1 MTAHDVRVSG
11 TGKLACHTSER
22 SARRLDDPAILA
34 LARRLVVFNVAGAQI
49 ATLMD
54 RARKAIPML
63 TSAEIVQR
71 VASYNPDCFWAIA
84 RRDRFDVNAP
94 VGEGY
99 VAFLP
104 LTKQGLRGLLDGSL
118 ERRNP
123 PLSVISA
130 QHEKPAGI
138 YVWHVYAP
146 GNLAAGAPLVM
157 QKLWGPHCHD
167 VDVYSWSINSEAVRF
182 VEGMGF
188 RLTPKIAGSTAPQFH
203 LFRRATPR
211 DALSTPRDV
220 LSRPR
225 HQETSLH
232 AVSAPHGHEPPVSLE
247 APAPQL
253 SVRVA
258 RTIDDFMR
266 AAVIR
271 GAVFIGEQK
280 CPYDEEFDGN
290 DFTATHLIGYV
301 GNEPAGC
308 LRIRYFS
315 DFAKLERLVVRKEF
329 RSSGLARRLVEA
341 GVEFCRTKGYTRMC
355 TYAQM
360 RLVGFWG
367 KCGFSASAPAREL
380 VFSDF
385 DYVEMTLDAKRAVRT
400 VSMET
405 DPYVVIRPEG
415 NWQEPGILERSVAR
429 GVSRPSAEGVSAKG
443 VAAKGVAA

>member
-11 TGKLACHTSER
+11 TGRPACDASER

-34 LARRLVVFNVAGAQI
+34 LARRLVVFNVAGEQI
-49 ATLMD
+49 AALMD

-63 TSAEIVQR
+63 TSAEVVQR

-84 RRDRFDVNAP
+84 HRDRFDVNAP

-104 LTKQGLRGLLDGSL
+104 LTKQGLRQLLDGTL
-118 ERRNP
+118 DRRNP
-123 PLSVISA
+123 PLSAISA
-130 QHEKPAGI
+130 QHEKSAGI

-146 GNLAAGAPLVM
+146 GKLAAGAPLVM
-157 QKLWGPHCHD
+157 QKLWGPQCHD
-167 VDVYSWSINSEAVRF
+167 VDVYSWSINSEAARF

-188 RLTPKIAGSTAPQFH
+188 RLAPKLAGSTAPQFH
-203 LFRRATPR
+203 LFRRAKPHR
-211 DALSTPRDV
+211 
-220 LSRPR
+220 
-225 HQETSLH
+225 QETSLRAVQALSVPQPH
-232 AVSAPHGHEPPVSLE
+232 ASQLLPSQ
-247 APAPQL
+247 PQI

-301 GNEPAGC
+301 GSEPAGC

-315 DFAKLERLVVRKEF
+315 DFAKLERLVVRREF
-329 RSSGLARRLVEA
+329 RSSGLARRLVDA

-355 TYAQM
+355 TYAQK
-360 RLVGFWG
+360 RLVKFWG
-367 KCGFSASAPAREL
+367 KCGFSTSNAAREL

-385 DYVEMTLDAKRAVRT
+385 DYVEMTCDTSRVARP
-400 VSMET
+400 VSFET

-415 NWQEPGILERSVAR
+415 AWQEPGVLERSAVR
-429 GVSRPSAEGVSAKG
+429 GVSRPSAEGV
-443 VAAKGVAA
+443 AA

>member
-1 MTAHDVRVSG
+1 MTAHDVRVSV
-11 TGKLACHTSER
+11 TGSLACHTSER
-22 SARRLDDPAILA
+22 SARRLDDPAILT
-34 LARRLVVFNVAGAQI
+34 LARRLVVFNVAGDQI

-54 RARKAIPML
+54 RARQAIPML
-63 TSAEIVQR
+63 TSAEVVQR
-71 VASYNPDCFWAIA
+71 VTSYNPDCFWAIA

-104 LTKQGLRGLLDGSL
+104 LTKQGLRQLLDGTL
-118 ERRNP
+118 DRRNP
-123 PLSVISA
+123 PLSVIAA

-157 QKLWGPHCHD
+157 QKMWGALSHD
-167 VDVYSWSINSEAVRF
+167 VDVYSWSINSKAARF
-182 VEGMGF
+182 VEHMGF
-188 RLTPKIAGSTAPQFH
+188 RLAPRLAGSTAPQFH
-203 LFRRATPR
+203 LFRRTR
-211 DALSTPRDV
+211 Q
-220 LSRPR
+220 RP
-225 HQETSLH
+225 QETALR
-232 AVSAPHGHEPPVSLE
+232 AVPAPHVTQPPVSKH
-247 APAPQL
+247 PALQPQL

-341 GVEFCRTKGYTRMC
+341 GIDLCRTKGYARLC
-355 TYAQM
+355 TYAQK

-367 KCGFSASAPAREL
+367 KCGFTMSSPAREL
-380 VFSDF
+380 AFSDF
-385 DYVEMTLDAKRAVRT
+385 DYVEMTFDTKSAAKPPSKPPSKPI
-400 VSMET
+400 SMET

-415 NWQEPGILERSVAR
+415 SWQEPGILERSAAR
-429 GVSRPSAEGVSAKG
+429 GVNRPSAEGV
-443 VAAKGVAA
+443 AA

>member
-11 TGKLACHTSER
+11 TGRFACDMSER
-22 SARRLDDPAILA
+22 STRRLDDPGILA
-34 LARRLVVFNVAGAQI
+34 LARRLVVFNVAGDQI
-49 ATLMD
+49 AALME

-84 RRDRFDVNAP
+84 HRDRFDINAP
-94 VGEGY
+94 AGEGY

-104 LTKQGLRGLLDGSL
+104 LTKQGLRQLLDGTL
-118 ERRNP
+118 DRRNP
-123 PLSVISA
+123 PLSSISP

-146 GNLAAGAPLVM
+146 GYLAAGAPLVM
-157 QKLWGPHCHD
+157 QKMWGPLCHD
-167 VDVYSWSINSEAVRF
+167 VDVYSWSINSEAARF
-182 VEGMGF
+182 VEHMGF
-188 RLTPKIAGSTAPQFH
+188 RLAPRIAGSTAPQFH
-203 LFRRATPR
+203 LFRRAK
-211 DALSTPRDV
+211 
-220 LSRPR
+220 PR
-225 HQETSLH
+225 HHETSLR
-232 AVSAPHGHEPPVSLE
+232 AVPSPHVPDPHVPQPRVSKSSAPQ
-247 APAPQL
+247 PQI
-253 SVRVA
+253 SIRVA
-258 RTIDDFMR
+258 RTIDDFTR

-301 GNEPAGC
+301 GDEPAGC

-315 DFAKLERLVVRKEF
+315 DFVKLERLAVRREF
-329 RSSGLARRLVEA
+329 RSSGLARRLVDA

-355 TYAQM
+355 TYAQK
-360 RLVGFWG
+360 RLGRFWG
-367 KCGFSASAPAREL
+367 KCGFTMSKPAREL

-385 DYVEMTLDAKRAVRT
+385 DYIEMTFDVTRAAQP

-415 NWQEPGILERSVAR
+415 NWQEPGILERSVGR
-429 GVSRPSAEGVSAKG
+429 GVSRPSAEGV
-443 VAAKGVAA
+443 AA

>member
-11 TGKLACHTSER
+11 AGKLACQASER
-22 SARRLDDPAILA
+22 STRRLDDPAILA

-49 ATLMD
+49 ASLMD

-63 TSAEIVQR
+63 TSAEVVQR
-71 VASYNPDCFWAIA
+71 VTSYNPDCFWAIA
-84 RRDRFDVNAP
+84 HRDRFDVNAP

-104 LTKQGLRGLLDGSL
+104 LTKQGLRGLLDGTL
-118 ERRNP
+118 DRRNP

-146 GNLAAGAPLVM
+146 GALAAGAPLIM

-167 VDVYSWSINSEAVRF
+167 VDVYSWSINSEAARF

-203 LFRRATPR
+203 LFRRAK
-211 DALSTPRDV
+211 
-220 LSRPR
+220 PR
-225 HQETSLH
+225 HQETSLR
-232 AVSAPHGHEPPVSLE
+232 AVPVPGVPQPQV
-247 APAPQL
+247 PAPQAPQPEL

-258 RTIDDFMR
+258 RTADDFMR

-329 RSSGLARRLVEA
+329 RSSGLARRIVEV

-355 TYAQM
+355 TYAQR
-360 RLVGFWG
+360 RLVGFWA
-367 KCGFSASAPAREL
+367 KCGFSTSIPAREL

-385 DYVEMTLDAKRAVRT
+385 DYVEMSCDTRRAAQT
-400 VSMET
+400 VSMES

-415 NWQEPGILERSVAR
+415 NWEEPGILERSVAR
-429 GVSRPSAEGVSAKG
+429 GVSRPSAESVVAKG
-443 VAAKGVAA
+443 VAA

>member
-11 TGKLACHTSER
+11 TGRVAYTASER

-34 LARRLVVFNVAGAQI
+34 LARRLVVFNVAGEQI
-49 ATLMD
+49 AALMD
-54 RARKAIPML
+54 RARKAIPTL
-63 TSAEIVQR
+63 TSAAVVQR
-71 VASYNPDCFWAIA
+71 ITSYNPDCFWAIA
-84 RRDRFDVNAP
+84 HRDRFDVNTPA
-94 VGEGY
+94 GEGY

-104 LTKQGLRGLLDGSL
+104 LTKQGLRQLLDGTL
-118 ERRNP
+118 DRRNP
-123 PLSVISA
+123 PLSAISA

-146 GNLAAGAPLVM
+146 GKLAAGAPLVM

-167 VDVYSWSINSEAVRF
+167 VDVYSWSINSEATRF

-188 RLTPKIAGSTAPQFH
+188 RLAPKLAGSTAPQFH
-203 LFRRATPR
+203 LFRRAKPQ
-211 DALSTPRDV
+211 
-220 LSRPR
+220 
-225 HQETSLH
+225 HQETTLR
-232 AVSAPHGHEPPVSLE
+232 AVSV
-247 APAPQL
+247 PQPYGPQSHASQPRAAQPEI

-301 GNEPAGC
+301 GSEPAGC

-315 DFAKLERLVVRKEF
+315 DFAKLERLVVRREF
-329 RSSGLARRLVEA
+329 RSSGLARRLVDA

-355 TYAQM
+355 TYAQK
-360 RLVGFWG
+360 RLIKFWS
-367 KCGFSASAPAREL
+367 KCGFSTSETAREL

-385 DYVEMTLDAKRAVRT
+385 DYVEMTCDTQCVARP
-400 VSMET
+400 VSFET

-415 NWQEPGILERSVAR
+415 AWQEPGILEHSVER
-429 GVSRPSAEGVSAKG
+429 GISRPSAEGV
-443 VAAKGVAA
+443 AA

>member
-11 TGKLACHTSER
+11 NGKLAYEDAQQST
-22 SARRLDDPAILA
+22 RRLDDPAILA
-34 LARRLVVFNVAGAQI
+34 LARRLVVFNAVGEQI
-49 ATLMD
+49 PRLMEL
-54 RARKAIPML
+54 ARKAIPTL
-63 TSAEIVQR
+63 TTADIVQR

-84 RRDRFDVNAP
+84 HRDKFDVKAP

-104 LTKQGLRGLLDGSL
+104 LTKQGLSQLLDGTL
-118 ERRNP
+118 DRRNP

-146 GNLAAGAPLVM
+146 GKLAAGAPLVM
-157 QKLWGPHCHD
+157 QKMWGPQRHD
-167 VDVYSWSINSEAVRF
+167 VDVYSWSINGEAARF

-188 RLTPKIAGSTAPQFH
+188 RLAPKLAGSTAPQFH
-203 LFRRATPR
+203 LFRR
-211 DALSTPRDV
+211 
-220 LSRPR
+220 SRPH
-225 HQETSLH
+225 HQGATVCAMPSPRILE
-232 AVSAPHGHEPPVSLE
+232 PHV
-247 APAPQL
+247 

-290 DFTATHLIGYV
+290 DFSATHLIGYV

-329 RSSGLARRLVEA
+329 RSSGLARQLVSS

-355 TYAQM
+355 TYAQK
-360 RLVGFWG
+360 RLVKFWN
-367 KCGFSASAPAREL
+367 KCGFSISESPREL

-385 DYVEMTLDAKRAVRT
+385 DYVEMVCDTEPAAT
-400 VSMET
+400 PVSFKS
-405 DPYVVIRPEG
+405 DPYVIIRPEG
-415 NWQEPGILERSVAR
+415 SWQEIGILERSKVR
-429 GVSRPSAEGVSAKG
+429 GVSRPSAEG
-443 VAAKGVAA
+443 AAA

>member
-11 TGKLACHTSER
+11 TGQLARDDSQR
-22 SARRLDDPAILA
+22 SPRRLDDPAILA
-34 LARRLVVFNVAGAQI
+34 LARRLVVFNVAGGQI

-54 RARKAIPML
+54 LARKAIPML
-63 TSAEIVQR
+63 TSAEVVQR

-84 RRDRFDVNAP
+84 HRDRFNVNAP

-99 VAFLP
+99 VSFLP
-104 LTKQGLRGLLDGSL
+104 LTKQGLSQLLDGSL
-118 ERRNP
+118 DRRNP

-146 GNLAAGAPLVM
+146 GKLAAGAPLVM
-157 QKLWGPHCHD
+157 QKMWSLHRHD
-167 VDVYSWSINSEAVRF
+167 VDVYSWSINSEAARF

-188 RLTPKIAGSTAPQFH
+188 RLAPKLAGSTAPQFH
-203 LFRRATPR
+203 LFRR
-211 DALSTPRDV
+211 ST
-220 LSRPR
+220 PR
-225 HQETSLH
+225 HQE
-232 AVSAPHGHEPPVSLE
+232 APFCAIPGRPSA
-247 APAPQL
+247 APYI

-258 RTIDDFMR
+258 RTMDDFMR

-271 GAVFIGEQK
+271 GAVFIGEQR

-301 GNEPAGC
+301 GDEPAGC

-329 RSSGLARRLVEA
+329 RGIGLARKLVSF
-341 GVEFCRTKGYTRMC
+341 GVEFCRTKGYTRMSA
-355 TYAQM
+355 YAQK
-360 RLVGFWG
+360 RLVKFWN
-367 KCGFSASAPAREL
+367 KCGFSVSDSAREF

-385 DYVEMTLDAKRAVRT
+385 DYVEMACHTKHAART
-400 VSMET
+400 ISFET

-415 NWQEPGILERSVAR
+415 SWQETGTLERSRVR
-429 GVSRPSAEGVSAKG
+429 GVSRPSAKG
-443 VAAKGVAA
+443 AAA

>member
-11 TGKLACHTSER
+11 TGKLAYEDAQRAS
-22 SARRLDDPAILA
+22 RRLDDPAILA
-34 LARRLVVFNVAGAQI
+34 LARRLVVFNAVGEPI

-54 RARKAIPML
+54 LARKAIPML
-63 TSAEIVQR
+63 TSAEVVQR

-84 RRDRFDVNAP
+84 HRDRFNINAP

-99 VAFLP
+99 VSFLP
-104 LTKQGLRGLLDGSL
+104 LTKQGLSQLLDGTL
-118 ERRNP
+118 DRRNP

-146 GNLAAGAPLVM
+146 GKLAAGAPLVM
-157 QKLWGPHCHD
+157 QKMWGPQCHD
-167 VDVYSWSINSEAVRF
+167 VDVYSWSINSEAARF

-188 RLTPKIAGSTAPQFH
+188 RLAPKLAGSTAPQLH
-203 LFRRATPR
+203 LFRR
-211 DALSTPRDV
+211 
-220 LSRPR
+220 SRPR
-225 HQETSLH
+225 HQEATICAMPTSH
-232 AVSAPHGHEPPVSLE
+232 APEPHV
-247 APAPQL
+247 

-271 GAVFIGEQK
+271 GAVFVGEQK

-301 GNEPAGC
+301 GDEPAGC

-315 DFAKLERLVVRKEF
+315 DFAKLERLVVRREF
-329 RSSGLARRLVEA
+329 RSSGLARKLVDS

-355 TYAQM
+355 TYAQK
-360 RLVGFWG
+360 RLVKFLN
-367 KCGFSASAPAREL
+367 KCGFSVSATAREL
-380 VFSDF
+380 VFLDF
-385 DYVEMTLDAKRAVRT
+385 HYLGTVRGTSPAVGT
-400 VSMET
+400 ISFET

-415 NWQEPGILERSVAR
+415 SWQETGILERSKAR
-429 GVSRPSAEGVSAKG
+429 GASRPSAEGV
-443 VAAKGVAA
+443 AA

>member
-11 TGKLACHTSER
+11 PSRLACDASER
-22 SARRLDDPAILA
+22 STRRLDDPAILA
-34 LARRLVVFNVAGAQI
+34 LARRLVVCNVAGDQI
-49 ATLMD
+49 AALMD

-63 TSAEIVQR
+63 TSAEVVQR
-71 VASYNPDCFWAIA
+71 VASHNPDCFWAIA
-84 RRDRFDVNAP
+84 RRDRFDINAP
-94 VGEGY
+94 AGEGY

-104 LTKQGLRGLLDGSL
+104 LTKQGLRQLLDGTMD
-118 ERRNP
+118 RRNP
-123 PLSVISA
+123 PLSLISA

-157 QKLWGPHCHD
+157 QKMWGPLCHD
-167 VDVYSWSINSEAVRF
+167 VDVYSWSINSEAARF
-182 VEGMGF
+182 VEHMGF
-188 RLTPKIAGSTAPQFH
+188 RLAPRIAGSTAPQFH
-203 LFRRATPR
+203 LFRRDKR
-211 DALSTPRDV
+211 
-220 LSRPR
+220 R
-225 HQETSLH
+225 HQETSLRAVPSPH
-232 AVSAPHGHEPPVSLE
+232 ALNPHVPQPCVSNP
-247 APAPQL
+247 PAPQPQI
-253 SVRVA
+253 SVQVA
-258 RTIDDFMR
+258 RTIDDFLR

-271 GAVFIGEQK
+271 AAVFVGEQR

-290 DFTATHLIGYV
+290 DFTATHLIGFV
-301 GNEPAGC
+301 GSEPAGC

-315 DFAKLERLVVRKEF
+315 DFTKLERLVVRKEF

-355 TYAQM
+355 TYAQK

-367 KCGFSASAPAREL
+367 RCGFKMSDPAREL

-385 DYVEMTLDAKRAVRT
+385 DYVEMTLDAVRVAEP

-415 NWQEPGILERSVAR
+415 SWHESGIQERSVAR
-429 GVSRPSAEGVSAKG
+429 GVTRPSAEGV
-443 VAAKGVAA
+443 AA